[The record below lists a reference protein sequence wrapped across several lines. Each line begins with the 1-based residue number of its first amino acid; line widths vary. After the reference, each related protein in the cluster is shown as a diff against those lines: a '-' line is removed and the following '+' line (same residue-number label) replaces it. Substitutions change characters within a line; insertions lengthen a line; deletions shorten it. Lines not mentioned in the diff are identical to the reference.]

1 MRRFLTAS
9 AAILLSFAT
18 LAGCSKSKAVV
29 VYCALDREYA
39 EPILKQFQ
47 ADTGVE
53 VKAQFDVEMT
63 KTVGLV
69 KAIEEE
75 QNRPRC
81 DVFWNNEILHTL
93 RLQKL
98 GLLAPYASPSASD
111 IPAELKDKD
120 GYWHGFAARA
130 RVLIVNTDKLPDPKS
145 WPTSY
150 RSLLDPQWKGKGA
163 IAKPLAGTTQTHVI
177 ALYATLGGAAVDK
190 FLADAI
196 ANDVIVAPGN
206 AMVARL
212 VRTGEAWFGFTD
224 TDDFHVA

>member
-120 GYWHGFAARA
+120 AREKQLVRRVGDRTFVVIGENLVEQGLPADWAKTAVVVESFSDAYFALLKANPKLREVLA
-130 RVLIVNTDKLPDPKS
+130 LGERIVFRDGERVVHVKPAAAPAPAPKVEE
-145 WPTSY
+145 
-150 RSLLDPQWKGKGA
+150 
-163 IAKPLAGTTQTHVI
+163 AKPQAPAG
-177 ALYATLGGAAVDK
+177 K
-190 FLADAI
+190 
-196 ANDVIVAPGN
+196 
-206 AMVARL
+206 
-212 VRTGEAWFGFTD
+212 
-224 TDDFHVA
+224 